1 MTAEY
6 WIPAFAGMTPQSW
19 WLQRVAISPES
30 ALAETCACL
39 TPGAAPTASN
49 QIGRAAIS
57 AARPSGRRP
66 ARALRLQ
73 RGEIGR
79 RVQYVILTE
88 LADHRSHQR
97 RPGAGPIAVL
107 HVVELPPEIAR
118 RAARERRHR
127 A

>member
-49 QIGRAAIS
+49 QIGR
-57 AARPSGRRP
+57 
-66 ARALRLQ
+66 
-73 RGEIGR
+73 

-97 RPGAGPIAVL
+97 RPGAGPVAVL